1 MSRPHFSAR
10 SSQRASVLI
19 TTMILLIMLTVL
31 GLAMISLNSTQTR
44 IATNSADA
52 QEAYQTAEGALN
64 QGAANLQAGSY
75 ALADFI
81 ANTNGLYTFD
91 ATSAPVWTTVA
102 WSNASGAIQC
112 TACGVSTQAAYIIE
126 YLHRVTVAGGGQKNV
141 YRITARAV
149 GISGKSPVVLQATV
163 LTP

>member
-64 QGAANLQAGSY
+64 QGAANLQSGSY
-75 ALADFI
+75 TLADFI
-81 ANTNGLYTFD
+81 ANTNGLYTFN
-91 ATSAPVWTTVA
+91 AAGAPIWTTVA
-102 WSNASGAIQC
+102 WTSASGAIQC
-112 TACGVSTQAAYIIE
+112 TACGASTQAAYIIE
-126 YLHRVTVAGGGQKNV
+126 YLPPVVVPGSAPKHA

-149 GISGKSPVVLQATV
+149 GISGKSPVELQATV